1 MSSPKIAL
9 KHHQAKERGSRKPS
23 EKTSSEEKS
32 FGHDILVKFNKT
44 FLSEGLHVYSPKV
57 HYRHVNYFGDIL
69 SSVQKYQGSKLPQKL
84 CIQNE

>member
-44 FLSEGLHVYSPKV
+44 FLSDGLHVYNP
-57 HYRHVNYFGDIL
+57 
-69 SSVQKYQGSKLPQKL
+69 
-84 CIQNE
+84 